1 MARKQQ
7 YFTPIAVFKYCHLNK
22 PDTRYKAEGEY
33 SVNVLMDKDDPTTQ
47 AFIEKLEAQV
57 EDQRRDAEEAFDSAS
72 PKQKAKWKKEGI
84 SEPVIVDF
92 YEDELTEEGEP
103 TGNIILKFK
112 TKASF
117 KDRKTGKMVDKVVK
131 LVDGK
136 GNVIPHKKRPLVYGG
151 TMGRVAF
158 SIGFS
163 FIAEN
168 AKSFMSFYLN
178 EVQITKLVSG
188 GAGSSAFGAVEDS
201 DFDADDLDEWDGDE
215 DVDDDDVNDDDDGD
229 DLDDDIPF

>member
-33 SVNVLMDKDDPTTQ
+33 SVNVLLDKDDPAVQ
-47 AFIEKLEAQV
+47 NFLEKIEAQV
-57 EDQRRDAEEAFDSAS
+57 ADQQRDAEEAFSSAS
-72 PKQKAKWKKEGI
+72 PKQKAKWKKDGI
-84 SEPVIVDF
+84 TAPIIVDF

-103 TGNIILKFK
+103 TGNIIMKFK

-117 KDRKTGKMVDKVVK
+117 TDRKTGETVKKVVK
-131 LVDGK
+131 LSDPK
-136 GNVIPHKKRPLVYGG
+136 GQVIPHKKRPLVYAG
-151 TMGRVAF
+151 TTGRVAF
-158 SIGFS
+158 VIGYS

-178 EVQITKLVSG
+178 EAQIVDLVSG
-188 GAGSSAFGAVEDS
+188 GGGSSAFGAVEGGGN
-201 DFDADDLDEWDGDE
+201 FDVDDLDEYDADE
-215 DVDDDDVNDDDDGD
+215 DADDSDADDDGD
-229 DLDDDIPF
+229 DLDDDEIPF